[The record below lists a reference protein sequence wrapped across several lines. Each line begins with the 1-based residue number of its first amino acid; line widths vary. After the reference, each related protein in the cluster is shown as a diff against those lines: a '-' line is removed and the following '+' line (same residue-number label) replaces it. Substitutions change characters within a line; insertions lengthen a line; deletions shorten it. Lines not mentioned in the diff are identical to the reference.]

1 MSDGRVH
8 LAIAEGVATVVFD
21 RPEARNAMTMAMY
34 AELGEACEAIAGDPS
49 VRVAVFRGAGN
60 SFVAG
65 TDIAYF
71 TGFTSA
77 EDGIA
82 YEQTIDA
89 TVDRLERLPVP
100 TVAAITGAAVGGGLI
115 LAAACDIR
123 IATPEA
129 RLGIPI
135 ARTVGNCLSIANTA
149 RLAAAFG
156 VSRAKRILLLAELL
170 SAEEAR
176 ACGFLTDIVAGEAI
190 DDRITALCGTLS
202 AHAPITMR
210 AAREALRRIVVEGLP
225 DDGDLIRAAYGS
237 EDFRRGV
244 TAFLDKVKPR
254 FEGS

>member
-1 MSDGRVH
+1 MSDGVVH
-8 LAIAEGVATVVFD
+8 LAIAGSVAMVVFD
-21 RPEARNAMTMAMY
+21 RPSARNAMTMAMY
-34 AELGEACEAIAGDPS
+34 GALGDACETIARNPS

-65 TDIAYF
+65 TDIAHF
-71 TGFTSA
+71 TGFTSP
-77 EDGIA
+77 EDGIF
-82 YEQTIDA
+82 YEEIIDA

-123 IATPEA
+123 VATPEA
-129 RLGIPI
+129 RFGIPI
-135 ARTVGNCLSIANTA
+135 ARTVGNCVSIANAA

-156 VSRAKRILLLAELL
+156 VSRAKGLLLLAELL

-176 ACGFLTDIVAGEAI
+176 ACGFLTDVVDGDAI
-190 DDRITALCGTLS
+190 DDRVAAICETLS

-210 AAREALRRIVVEGLP
+210 TTREALRRVVVEGLP
-225 DDGDLIRAAYGS
+225 DDSDLIRAAYGS

-244 TAFLDKVKPR
+244 TAFLEKAKPR

>member
-1 MSDGRVH
+1 MSDGSVRLDVTG
-8 LAIAEGVATVVFD
+8 GVATVVFD
-21 RPEARNAMTMAMY
+21 RPSARNAMTMAMY
-34 AELGEACEAIAGDPS
+34 GELGEACDAIAGDSS
-49 VRVAVFRGAGN
+49 VRVAVFRGAGE

-65 TDIAYF
+65 TDIAHF
-71 TGFTSA
+71 TSFTSA

-82 YEQTIDA
+82 YEQAIDA

-100 TVAAITGAAVGGGLI
+100 TVAAITGAAVGGGLV

-123 IATPEA
+123 VATPGA
-129 RLGIPI
+129 RFGIPI
-135 ARTVGNCLSIANTA
+135 ARTVGNCVSIANAA

-156 VSRAKRILLLAELL
+156 VSRAKRLLLLAELL

-176 ACGFLTDIVAGEAI
+176 SCGFLTEIVDGDAMDGRVAAI
-190 DDRITALCGTLS
+190 CDTIS

-210 AAREALRRIVVEGLP
+210 AAREALRRVVVEGLP

-244 TAFLDKVKPR
+244 SAFLEKARPR